1 MTRWRPS
8 ATWVALAVYSLLAAA
23 IFSTTWADPAGRWI
37 GTPKDPQLFIWYL
50 GWIPH
55 QLAHGQSPLFA
66 DYLSYPH
73 GVNLMWN
80 TSMIF
85 PAFVLWPV
93 TAAFGPVVAYN
104 LLITV
109 GIALSAWCGF
119 LTARLFVG
127 PGTSPLA
134 GEVAGAAGGWGGA
147 VLLSRF
153 VAGLIYGFSPALVA
167 QALGHPH
174 AVVALFPPLAL
185 MLGHEVLVRRRLN
198 PAFAGALAGLAAA
211 LQLLTGEELL
221 AETLIVAVFGA
232 ALLAVLHRDQVR
244 ASLPH
249 VARATGTAFVVFAA
263 LTAYPL
269 AFQFFG
275 PQRVSGNV
283 QGPDVY
289 VSDLLAFFLPSSLIH
304 FTGNVTENDAYV
316 GLPLLALFAAGLVM
330 GWRIPRIRW
339 SGLTALVVA
348 VLSLGP
354 HLHVD
359 GYVTPIVLP
368 WAALAALPLLGSA
381 LPARLMEIAFLPI
394 GLVIAYACA
403 RALDA
408 TQTTWRIAVGL
419 VLLAGLAV
427 IAPPLPYP
435 SIRATAP
442 AFFQPGGDVKRI
454 PEGSVVL
461 ITPFSSKESTDA
473 MYWQATA
480 NYRFRMPEGDAFTP
494 GPYLGP
500 HPSFLQTT
508 LDQLDSG
515 RPVAATP
522 GVLDQARADLKSF
535 SVTTIV
541 AGPSPGQAAIVDFL
555 TQVVGAPAVVDGG
568 VEVWWTVTP

>member
-8 ATWVALAVYSLLAAA
+8 ATWVALAVYSLMAVA
-23 IFSTTWADPAGRWI
+23 IFAGTWADPAGRWI

-50 GWIPH
+50 AWIPH
-55 QLAHGQSPLFA
+55 QLAHGLNPLFT
-66 DYLSYPH
+66 DYLAYPH

-104 LLITV
+104 LLITA

-119 LTARLFVG
+119 LAARLFVSRDLVCG
-127 PGTSPLA
+127 
-134 GEVAGAAGGWGGA
+134 VAGM
-147 VLLSRF
+147 
-153 VAGLIYGFSPALVA
+153 IYGFSPALMA

-198 PAFAGALAGLAAA
+198 ALVAGALAGLAAA

-232 ALLAVLHRDQVR
+232 ALLALLHRDQVQ

-249 VARATGTAFVVFAA
+249 VARATGTAFVVFAL

-289 VSDLLAFFLPSSLIH
+289 VSDLLTFFLPSSLIH

-330 GWRIPRIRW
+330 GRRIPQIRW
-339 SGLTALVVA
+339 IGLTALVVA

-394 GLVIAYACA
+394 GLVIAYAGA
-403 RALDA
+403 RALDT
-408 TQTTWRIAVGL
+408 TQTTWRIAAGL
-419 VLLAGLAV
+419 VLLVGLAV

-435 SIRATAP
+435 SIRAAAP
-442 AFFQPGGDVKRI
+442 AFFQPGGDVNRI
-454 PEGSVVL
+454 PAGSVVL

-508 LDQLDSG
+508 LDELDSG
-515 RPVAATP
+515 RPVVATP

-535 SVTTIV
+535 SVTTVV
-541 AGPSPGQAAIVDFL
+541 AGPSPGQAAIVEFL
-555 TQVVGAPAVVDGG
+555 TQVVGAPPASDGG